1 MSRSAAVR
9 PATSRPATSRPATS
23 RPATSRC
30 AVDWAITARDDLEAI
45 ADFIADDCV
54 TNAIQVVERI
64 EQRAATLVTMPTRG
78 RVVPELRAQSV
89 MAFYELLE
97 GPWRIIYRI
106 ERHQVLV
113 VSVLDGRRHLDDL
126 LLDRFI
132 R

>member
-1 MSRSAAVR
+1 VKR
-9 PATSRPATSRPATS
+9 PATSRSAAGHPATSRF
-23 RPATSRC
+23 
-30 AVDWAITARDDLEAI
+30 AVDWAVTARDDLEAI
-45 ADFIADDCV
+45 ADFIAEDSV

-89 MAFYELLE
+89 MTFHELLE